1 VKYSTNQIKIK
12 VRGRAESSTSVRNK
26 TKQQNWPSHDQAI
39 SIYKVLKKQ
48 TRVNNVVVKSI
59 HK

>member
-12 VRGRAESSTSVRNK
+12 VRGRAESSTSVRN
-26 TKQQNWPSHDQAI
+26 KQQNWPSHDQAI